1 MQNNAVFPDHNA
13 IAMTASVLGASEL
26 RVFELAYQEWYGK
39 PPQIRDAERAF
50 VDYLLEGKVPCWV
63 RAFTRNTLHL
73 CEEAGMDL
81 PATQSGQNLTLV
93 VRPAEML
100 LAVLGLG
107 AVCLVWL
114 AGLF

>member
-13 IAMTASVLGASEL
+13 IGVTASVLGASEL

-73 CEEAGMDL
+73 CEEAGIQVSSRKNASLTSFLSSRWSL
-81 PATQSGQNLTLV
+81 PEFSSTWI
-93 VRPAEML
+93 E
-100 LAVLGLG
+100 
-107 AVCLVWL
+107 
-114 AGLF
+114 